1 MEYKKQTT
9 SEFLTE
15 IQNKYGCMD
24 SYMDGRIV
32 GHILGE
38 IIDQQ
43 IVAKERQEEMK
54 DNFEKFLEIKEV
66 LDKQIQDIIEI
77 NEKYEYDQEE
87 QE

>member
-1 MEYKKQTT
+1 
-9 SEFLTE
+9 
-15 IQNKYGCMD
+15 MD

-77 NEKYEYDQEE
+77 DEKYEYDQEE
-87 QE
+87 

>member
-1 MEYKKQTT
+1 
-9 SEFLTE
+9 
-15 IQNKYGCMD
+15 MD

>member
-1 MEYKKQTT
+1 
-9 SEFLTE
+9 
-15 IQNKYGCMD
+15 MD

-87 QE
+87 

>member
-1 MEYKKQTT
+1 MEYKQQTT
-9 SEFLTE
+9 SEFFTE

-43 IVAKERQEEMK
+43 IVAKERQEE
-54 DNFEKFLEIKEV
+54 V
-66 LDKQIQDIIEI
+66 
-77 NEKYEYDQEE
+77 KYPTAKAGGLRRLIR
-87 QE
+87 